1 MEVPEEILRTVR
13 LSLTCRESPE
23 PEMRVKV
30 SILIYGFQG
39 GVEHV
44 MEVIEKV
51 HHFTPQD
58 KILNID
64 NLIPFHEL
72 NIPVSLQSCSHTTP
86 YLIGPSRDQL
96 KLNIVIAPIK

>member
-1 MEVPEEILRTVR
+1 MEVPEEILKTVR

-23 PEMRVKV
+23 PDMRVKV
-30 SILIYGFQG
+30 SILIYGLQG

-44 MEVIEKV
+44 MEVIEKT
-51 HHFTPQD
+51 HHFSAQD

-64 NLIPFHEL
+64 DLIPFNQLNTPAALQPVHE
-72 NIPVSLQSCSHTTP
+72 TP
-86 YLIGPSRDQL
+86 YLIGPGRDQL